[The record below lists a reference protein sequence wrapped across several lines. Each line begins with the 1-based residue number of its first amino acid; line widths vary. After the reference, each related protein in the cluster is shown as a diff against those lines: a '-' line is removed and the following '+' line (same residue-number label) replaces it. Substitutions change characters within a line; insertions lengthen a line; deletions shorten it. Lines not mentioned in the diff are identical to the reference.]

1 VTKPT
6 AQQIRNLI
14 VNKPLEI
21 LKTAREQISPI
32 NQPEPNE
39 NKPKEDSEPI
49 NEQKLESQKSRR
61 IEALDAELNQIRR
74 DNLFKDLQRKIAEG
88 EEIPLENYI
97 KELGSEERE
106 VLKAQMEA
114 VKTRKVAS
122 ENKSKDSLP
131 QIISKKARGM
141 VGGMVKKRNQ
151 QHVETQK
158 MPSN

>member
-1 VTKPT
+1 MTKPT
-6 AQQIRNLI
+6 AQQIRKLI
-14 VNKPLEI
+14 VNEPLEI

-32 NQPEPNE
+32 NLQ
-39 NKPKEDSEPI
+39 EDESRPHIETESI

-74 DNLFKDLQRKIAEG
+74 DNLFKELQRKIAEG
-88 EEIPLENYI
+88 EGIPLENYI
-97 KELGSEERE
+97 KELGSDQRE

-114 VKTRKVAS
+114 VSMRKIAN
-122 ENKSKDSLP
+122 ENKSQDSLP